1 MTQYAHIHYLPTSLS
16 LLENSPYH
24 PNWRIKNPHI
34 GSFTYDSTTPNR
46 KTKFS
51 ESYKMHFAGLVEK
64 EQICFIEK
72 FLNSWLKLY
81 LSKFLAM
88 LSRHSAI
95 VQYGS

>member
-1 MTQYAHIHYLPTSLS
+1 
-16 LLENSPYH
+16 LLENSPYR
-24 PNWRIKNPHI
+24 PNWSIENPHI
-34 GSFTYDSTTPNR
+34 GSFAYDSTTPNSE
-46 KTKFS
+46 TKFS
-51 ESYKMHFAGLVEK
+51 ESYKIHFVGLVEK

-72 FLNSWLKLY
+72 FLNSLLKLY